1 VRGFPGSCGAPARVG
16 AALVASGVWKNVAM
30 IVLVAGAHGRLG
42 SRVVALLLN
51 RGHRVRG
58 LVRTDAQAAA
68 LRDAGADA
76 VVADLR
82 GDVEW
87 TADGCDAAVFAAG
100 ARHRP
105 ELGAI
110 DAGGAAKL
118 AEAADRYEL
127 TRFLLPSA
135 IGADRPERREG
146 GVREFLAAKQHAE
159 RRLAGLGLPW
169 TILRFGRLTEDPGD
183 GRIDTGVQRGRPVKT
198 SRDDA
203 ALAIVEAL
211 GRPHLA
217 LQVVNVVDGERRVA
231 DALDAVEPRP
241 LPPPRSVPTGA
252 SVPLGVAQADNPP
265 DAPDMIE
272 RDAPPL
278 DADVEW
284 EGDGPVPP
292 QPVGNEDPAPGI
304 P

>member
-1 VRGFPGSCGAPARVG
+1 
-16 AALVASGVWKNVAM
+16 M

-42 SRVVALLLN
+42 SRVVALLLH

-58 LVRTDAQAAA
+58 LVRTDGQAAA
-68 LRDAGADA
+68 LRELGAEA

-87 TADGCDAAVFAAG
+87 TADGCEAAIFAAG

-110 DAGGAAKL
+110 DAGGAAKF
-118 AEAADRYEL
+118 AEAADRYDHS
-127 TRFLLPSA
+127 RFILCSV
-135 IGADRPERREG
+135 IGAHAPERRSG

-159 RRLAGLGLPW
+159 RRLARLDLPW
-169 TILRFGRLTEDPGD
+169 SILRFGRLTEESG
-183 GRIDTGVQRGRPVKT
+183 TGHVETQIRDATPLVL

-203 ALAIVEAL
+203 ALAVVHAL

-217 LQVVNVVDGERRVA
+217 RRVVHLVA
-231 DALDAVEPRP
+231 GDRAVASALDAIEPQP
-241 LPPPRSVPTGA
+241 LPPPAADARYA
-252 SVPLGVAQADNPP
+252 AAALGDAQADNPP
-265 DAPDMIE
+265 DAADMIE
-272 RDAPPL
+272 SDAAPM

-284 EGDGPVPP
+284 VGDGPLPRE
-292 QPVGNEDPAPGI
+292 PVGNEDPAPRI

>member
-1 VRGFPGSCGAPARVG
+1 
-16 AALVASGVWKNVAM
+16 M

-42 SRVVALLLN
+42 SRVVALLLS
-51 RGHRVRG
+51 RGHMVRA
-58 LVRTDAQAAA
+58 LVRTDTQAEA
-68 LRDAGADA
+68 LRGAGADA

-100 ARHRP
+100 ARHRA

-127 TRFLLPSA
+127 TRFVLASV
-135 IGADRPERREG
+135 IGADRPERRDG
-146 GVREFLAAKQHAE
+146 GVREFLEAKKHAE

-169 TILRFGRLTEDPGD
+169 TILRLGRLTEDQGT
-183 GRIDTGVQRGRPVKT
+183 GRIDTVVRPGAPVTT

-203 ALAIVEAL
+203 ALAIADAL
-211 GRPHLA
+211 ERPHLSR
-217 LQVVNVVDGERRVA
+217 LVVNVVDGDRHVA

-241 LPPPRSVPTGA
+241 LPPPQPVPTGPSA
-252 SVPLGVAQADNPP
+252 PLGAAQADNPP
-265 DAPDMIE
+265 DDPDMIDP
-272 RDAPPL
+272 DAPPL

-284 EGDGPVPP
+284 EGDGPVP
-292 QPVGNEDPAPGI
+292 QEPVGNEDPAPGI